1 MYSFFRLSQMNF
13 QVVLSA
19 CSPYFRDILR
29 GISAWQHPVIVLK
42 DVPYSDLQV
51 SKINNSGRLVQLTKF
66 LKHSIT
72 MQSIILKLYL
82 FTGNCG
88 VYISWRGIG
97 LPRIINIFSKNC
109 TNPQG

>member
-1 MYSFFRLSQMNF
+1 MAKTSQNVKLFKLSKINF

-51 SKINNSGRLVQLTKF
+51 SKSNNSEELF
-66 LKHSIT
+66 L
-72 MQSIILKLYL
+72 
-82 FTGNCG
+82 
-88 VYISWRGIG
+88 
-97 LPRIINIFSKNC
+97 
-109 TNPQG
+109 

>member
-51 SKINNSGRLVQLTKF
+51 TKINNLGRLIQLTKF
-66 LKHSIT
+66 LRTFNNNTINHIEIVSIYRELW
-72 MQSIILKLYL
+72 SLYIMAR
-82 FTGNCG
+82 
-88 VYISWRGIG
+88 YRS
-97 LPRIINIFSKNC
+97 SKNH
-109 TNPQG
+109 

>member
-1 MYSFFRLSQMNF
+1 MNF

-51 SKINNSGRLVQLTKF
+51 TKINNLGRLIQLTN
-66 LKHSIT
+66 SIT
-72 MQSIILKLYL
+72 IQSIILKLYL

-88 VYISWRGIG
+88 VHISWRGIG